1 MSSVNATLQVACGAA
16 MIATETAGSGMPVVF
31 LHANICD
38 RRMWRAQLE
47 ASGPDYR
54 AIAYDR
60 RGFGETRAEPQDHS
74 AVADL
79 IAVIDATVGSTP
91 VILAGCSQGANIALN
106 ATLMH
111 PARVCGLMLISPTVN
126 GAPAPVY
133 SPEILEQVARQRQ
146 AEAAADRDRINE
158 IKAELFLDG
167 PLADPGRVTGDTR
180 RLFLEMNAIALAA
193 APIGANRDDIE
204 AFARLRMIDVPA
216 SVIWGEL
223 DFPHIQERAHK
234 VSRLLPNAQ
243 GHALEGVAHLA
254 GLEQPDEVTALIK
267 DLVKRCT

>member
-1 MSSVNATLQVACGAA
+1 MNTVNTTLQIACGTAK
-16 MIATETAGSGMPVVF
+16 IAVETAGSGTPVVF
-31 LHANICD
+31 LHANVCD

-47 ASGPDYR
+47 SSGSEYQ

-60 RGFGETRAEPQDHS
+60 RGFGETWVEPQDHS

-79 IAVIDATVGSTP
+79 IAVIDATAGSTP

-111 PARVCGLMLISPTVN
+111 PARVRGLMLISPTVN

-133 SPEILEQVARQRQ
+133 SPEILERVARQRQ
-146 AEAAADRDRINE
+146 AESAADHALVNE

-167 PLADPGRVTGDTR
+167 PLGDPGRVTGGTR
-180 RLFLEMNAIALAA
+180 RLFLAMNAIALTA
-193 APIGANRDDIE
+193 APIGANRDSIE
-204 AFARLRMIDVPA
+204 AFARLGAIDVPA
-216 SVIWGEL
+216 SVVWGEL
-223 DFPHIQERAHK
+223 DFPHIQERAYK
-234 VSRLLPNAQ
+234 VARLLPNAQ

-254 GLEQPDEVTALIK
+254 GLEQPDEVIGLLK
-267 DLVKRCT
+267 DLVKRCV